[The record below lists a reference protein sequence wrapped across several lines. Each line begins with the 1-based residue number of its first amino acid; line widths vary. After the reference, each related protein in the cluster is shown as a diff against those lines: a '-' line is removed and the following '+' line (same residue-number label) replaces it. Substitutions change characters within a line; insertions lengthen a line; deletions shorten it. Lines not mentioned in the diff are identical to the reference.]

1 MSRERENS
9 PLAIDSIARARVPG
23 SALGGVS
30 GDVGVVIWSVW
41 VLGEGAGVVI
51 LQNRAEQGFRER
63 PLDEKTRRRPESVV
77 AATFERLGKQ
87 FEGGGFT
94 AAFAQL
100 FAGVNIERPFSET
113 LLRSILE
120 NDDTGAFA
128 KDPDGPNDYTYIPG
142 TPA

>member
-1 MSRERENS
+1 M
-9 PLAIDSIARARVPG
+9 IDE
-23 SALGGVS
+23 ALLTEEL
-30 GDVGVVIWSVW
+30 WST
-41 VLGEGAGVVI
+41 LNGEK
-51 LQNRAEQGFRER
+51 
-63 PLDEKTRRRPESVV
+63 PLDEKSRRRPESVV

-94 AAFAQL
+94 ATFAQL

-128 KDPDGPNDYTYIPG
+128 KDPDGPDDYTYIPG
-142 TPA
+142 SPA